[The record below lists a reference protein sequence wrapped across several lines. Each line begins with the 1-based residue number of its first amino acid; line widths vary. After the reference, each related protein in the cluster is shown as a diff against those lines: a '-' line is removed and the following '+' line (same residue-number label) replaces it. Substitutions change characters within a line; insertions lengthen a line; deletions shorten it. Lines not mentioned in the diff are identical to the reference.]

1 MTALVAAGGASGA
14 IARAGVGELGT
25 DSPTG
30 FPRITF
36 GVNVADAAPWA
47 F

>member
-14 IARAGVGELGT
+14 IAVGELGT